1 MTDTNVG
8 MEDLLNQI
16 IWTNSI
22 PDIVNM
28 LISMGASVVIV
39 LVLFGVVQCFFGYK
53 VFRFELG
60 FLGAAAMGTAT
71 YLGCRFLLHYTG
83 GRLIGWTAFAA
94 FMGAGMLFTV
104 SAIIVF
110 LTTLLGTTVG
120 LMLASNANGCGAAG
134 E

>member
-39 LVLFGVVQCFFGYK
+39 LVLSGVVQCFFGYK

-71 YLGCRFLLHYTG
+71 YCCITREEG
-83 GRLIGWTAFAA
+83 
-94 FMGAGMLFTV
+94 
-104 SAIIVF
+104 
-110 LTTLLGTTVG
+110 
-120 LMLASNANGCGAAG
+120 
-134 E
+134 